1 MMNFCTACIWYISM
15 NLKLKD
21 PMGTSWSAPYLDLDY
36 DSIKTEFKTIYHEF
50 NPQSNQR
57 LKLVLVA
64 SMLSMQL

>member
-1 MMNFCTACIWYISM
+1 M

-57 LKLVLVA
+57 LKSVLVA
-64 SMLSMQL
+64 SMLNMQL